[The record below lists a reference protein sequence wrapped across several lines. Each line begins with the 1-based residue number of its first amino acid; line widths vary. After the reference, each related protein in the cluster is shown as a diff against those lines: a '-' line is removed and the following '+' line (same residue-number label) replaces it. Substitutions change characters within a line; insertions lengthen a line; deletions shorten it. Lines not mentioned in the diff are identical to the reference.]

1 MSGHA
6 VNCNRIKMRYAEQAY
21 QEIKDKIKNKYP
33 NLVFDAIGSL
43 GKKNPDD
50 ETGDIDIA
58 VVINTENPKERLKE
72 ILENSLGIYI
82 TEMNMN
88 TTPKVMSIGYLYN
101 ECDNGMYLERNS
113 NGFPKNHIV
122 QVDFMLVKNLSWA
135 KWRFQSPDLK
145 NGESKYK
152 ADPKVFLMQYMIS
165 ALPLDMPIT
174 YFEDGMTIK
183 TKYKYTLNQEGLFI
197 HKLNYEGKRGKPIKN
212 PTREV
217 YKFITDNP
225 YKVIEYLF
233 PLYDS
238 DPDYDDKTFHCVE
251 KLWKS
256 LHQYY
261 NNESDKEYL
270 LAVEKRFYEEY
281 VDNPK
286 SECKLDKNDFICKY
300 YGTFD

>member
-21 QEIKDKIKNKYP
+21 QEIKEKIKNKYP

-58 VVINTENPKERLKE
+58 VVIDSKV
-72 ILENSLGIYI
+72 SLCSIIEDSLYNI
-82 TEMNMN
+82 TEINMN
-88 TTPKVMSIGYLYN
+88 TTPKVMSIGYLYENN
-101 ECDNGMYLERNS
+101 EIENC
-113 NGFPKNHIV
+113 II
-122 QVDFMLVKNLSWA
+122 QVDFMIVKNLSWA

-174 YFEDGMTIK
+174 YFEDGVTIK

-212 PTREV
+212 PSREV

-225 YKVIEYLF
+225 YKVTEYLF

-238 DPDYDDKTFHCVE
+238 DPDYDDETFHCVE

-261 NNESDKEYL
+261 NNESDKDYL
-270 LAVEKRFYEEY
+270 YAVEKRFYEEY

-300 YGTFD
+300 YGTFY

>member
-6 VNCNRIKMRYAEQAY
+6 VNCQPIKMKYAEQVY
-21 QEIKDKIKNKYP
+21 EEIKNKIKETYP
-33 NLVFDAIGSL
+33 DLLFSAVGSL
-43 GKKNPDD
+43 GKKNPYT

-88 TTPKVMSIGYLYN
+88 TTPKIVSIGYLYN
-101 ECDNGMYLERNS
+101 ECDNGMYLERDS
-113 NGFPKNHIV
+113 DGFPKNHVV
-122 QVDFMLVKNLSWA
+122 QVDFMLVKNLAWA
-135 KWRFQSPDLK
+135 RWRFQSPDLK

-152 ADPKVFLMQYMIS
+152 ADPKVFLMQYMVS
-165 ALPLDMPIT
+165 ALPLDMPVEYFDDGIT
-174 YFEDGMTIK
+174 VK
-183 TKYKYTLNQEGLFI
+183 TKYKYTLNQEGLWI
-197 HKLNYEGKRGKPIKN
+197 QKLNYEGKRGKPVKN
-212 PTREV
+212 PSREV

-225 YKVIEYLF
+225 YKVTEYLF

-238 DPDYDDKTFHCVE
+238 DPDYDENTFHCVE

-261 NNESDKEYL
+261 DCITDENYL
-270 LAVEKRFYEEY
+270 YSVEKRFYEEY
-281 VDNPK
+281 VNNPR
-286 SECKLDKNDFICKY
+286 SECKLDPNDFPCKCY
-300 YGTFD
+300 KSV